1 MNALLD
7 TCVLAEYL
15 KRSPHLGVIEWLDAQ
30 PEPCLFIS
38 ALSLAELEK
47 GIVSLAA
54 TDPVRAERLTLW
66 LAKLSQRFA
75 DRTLPVDAAV
85 WRVWAQQAAQAARLG
100 HSIAPLQGLLQATAQ
115 CHSLT
120 LVTRDVAD
128 FAPYPQLF
136 NPWELT

>member
-47 GIVSLAA
+47 GIAQLAA
-54 TDPVRAERLTLW
+54 ADPVRAERLTLW
-66 LAKLSQRFA
+66 QAKLAQRFA
-75 DRTLPVDAAV
+75 DRTLAVDAAV
-85 WRVWAQQAAQAARLG
+85 LRVWAQQAGRLC
-100 HSIAPLQGLLQATAQ
+100 HRIAPLHSLLLATAQ

-136 NPWELT
+136 NPWDLT

>member
-15 KRSPHLGVIEWLDAQ
+15 KRSPHLGVIEWLDSQ

-47 GIVSLAA
+47 GIAQMAA
-54 TDPVRAERLTLW
+54 AEPVRAERLTLW
-66 LAKLSQRFA
+66 LAKLAQRFA

-85 WRVWAQQAAQAARLG
+85 WRVWAQQAAQAGRLG
-100 HSIAPLQGLLQATAQ
+100 HSIAPLQGLLLATAQ
-115 CHSLT
+115 CYSLT

-136 NPWELT
+136 NPWDLA